1 MMPREIV
8 ISVKLDEK
16 TFKRFARFDMLALR
30 KKWGR
35 PLIFS
40 LLLTAF
46 AVIALLAKKEQSGLI
61 AAVLL
66 TVGLGLPLVYFGTFL
81 SQVNMQA
88 VRQRLDPPRAVY
100 DLRLTEQGIE
110 AENRQKKEEPL
121 RLSWG
126 ETQRAFRVKGC
137 IYLYVSPVKA
147 FLLPDGQ
154 ADASDAQ
161 VWDYLVRH
169 MGADKCVSRTSTSR
183 P

>member
-1 MMPREIV
+1 MVAEI
-8 ISVKLDEK
+8 IIPVKLDEK
-16 TFKRFARFDMLALR
+16 TFKRFARFDMFVLR
-30 KKWGR
+30 KKWVR

-46 AVIALLAKKEQSGLI
+46 AVAALMIKKEQSGLI

-66 TVGLGLPLVYFGTFL
+66 VVGLGLPLVYFGTFL

-88 VRQRLDPPRAVY
+88 LRQRLDPPRAVY
-100 DLRLTEQGIE
+100 TVRLTDAGIE
-110 AENRQKKEEPL
+110 AENKQKKEDLL

-126 ETQRAFRVKGC
+126 ETRRAFRVKGC

-147 FLLPDGQ
+147 LLLPGGQ
-154 ADASDAQ
+154 ADATDAQ
-161 VWDYLVRH
+161 VWNFLLEH